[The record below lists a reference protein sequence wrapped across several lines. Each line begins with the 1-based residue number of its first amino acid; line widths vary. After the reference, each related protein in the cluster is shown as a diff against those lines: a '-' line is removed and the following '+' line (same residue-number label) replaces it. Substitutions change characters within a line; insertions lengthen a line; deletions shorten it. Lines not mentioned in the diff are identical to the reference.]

1 MSVYCTQSD
10 VEPLVKFIDD
20 DASTDLFT
28 SVLDNA
34 DAWVDA
40 RLSSNSLSIWTSET
54 RTVNNQSTTVI
65 LPEGKPVPLLLKTAA
80 KYYAASDVI
89 LSLYNGEDLP
99 TQFDVYFQ
107 KAESMLEAYILQQKE
122 LLATTELADKN
133 PIKHSK
139 AKTYG
144 QKRGRL

>member
-10 VEPLVKFIDD
+10 VEPLVRFIDD
-20 DASTDLFT
+20 DATQELYFT
-28 SVLDNA
+28 ILQNSDS
-34 DAWVDA
+34 WVDA
-40 RLSSNSLSIWTSET
+40 RLASNSLTVFTSQQGIP
-54 RTVNNQSTTVI
+54 N
-65 LPEGKPVPLLLKTAA
+65 LLTTAA

-107 KAESMLEAYILQQKE
+107 KAESMLEAYILQQKD

-139 AKTYG
+139 ARTYG